1 MTQKILYKQ
10 ENKKIAML
18 SWAANLTATE
28 AAKDLPDGTAYIL
41 VNDTSLPPSEDLI
54 DFFDAIRVDFATA
67 AITFEI
73 EEARS
78 ITKERLRRER
88 VIKFE
93 ENDIKLRDAMLDNN
107 AEKTEEAIAERN
119 RLRDITLLADSKNT
133 LVELRNLH
141 P

>member
-1 MTQKILYKQ
+1 MTQKILYRQ
-10 ENKKIAML
+10 ENEKIAMM
-18 SWAANLTATE
+18 SWAANLTAAD

-41 VNDTSLPPSEDLI
+41 VNDTSLPTSEDLI
-54 DFFDAIRVDFATA
+54 DFFDAMRVDFATA
-67 AITFEI
+67 AITFDI
-73 EEARS
+73 AEARS

-107 AEKTEEAIAERN
+107 AEKTAEAVAERN